1 MNLGTVGLLLSLARK
16 RPKKPMR
23 PRDQEVGE
31 MTDEYLERIRAE
43 LEDESILVSRVQAR
57 SLLAEV
63 DRLTAEVKRLSI
75 CDYCGDELPKALC
88 NVCDNDE

>member
-1 MNLGTVGLLLSLARK
+1 
-16 RPKKPMR
+16 MR